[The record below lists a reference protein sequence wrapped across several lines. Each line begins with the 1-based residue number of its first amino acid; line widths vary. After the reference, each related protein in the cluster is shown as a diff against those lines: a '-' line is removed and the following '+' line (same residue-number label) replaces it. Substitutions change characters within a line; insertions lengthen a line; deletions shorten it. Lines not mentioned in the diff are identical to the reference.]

1 MTQLGLYLDAAE
13 TFWQQWVVGY
23 DAGQQGSLVD
33 RLEQGARRAGV
44 HWFDPSGWFGS
55 DWDVRAGRWLRQWGL
70 RVLLVLALGVWV
82 WFLGPPLVRLVR
94 MRQRVERVRRGEAS
108 MADATLLYERM
119 LHVLKRHGYH
129 KPPWFTPVEFAASIS
144 YSPIAATVQEF
155 TASYNAL
162 RFGGRVERAR
172 GSPSFWTN

>member
-1 MTQLGLYLDAAE
+1 M
-13 TFWQQWVVGY
+13 
-23 DAGQQGSLVD
+23 
-33 RLEQGARRAGV
+33 QGARRAGV
-44 HWFDPSGWFGS
+44 HWFDLSSWFGS
-55 DWDVRAGRWLRQWGL
+55 DWEGRAGRWLRQSGL
-70 RVLLVLALGVWV
+70 RVLLALALGVWV

-94 MRQRVERVRRGEAS
+94 MRRRVERVRRGEAS

-144 YSPIAATVQEF
+144 SPVAATVREF

-162 RFGGRVERAR
+162 RFGGRADVAPRLSTLLDELEKQERR
-172 GSPSFWTN
+172 P